1 MFRHSTLHTTTHTDN
16 VRIHQAVC
24 TCVDVLQGCGR
35 ERPKCG
41 ARVDQHHRH
50 CALQRQQVR
59 RWFSSSCEPCTQN
72 PDVERD
78 TLVQRPYCPLLSL
91 QQQHHEQRQVVDRP
105 TAFLFYCCTCTLSL
119 LNSPTSADP
128 AAATACVGAG
138 LATGLVCQP
147 RRWPAGLSAAWASA
161 PTCSSG
167 AWHKL
172 HCALQRSA
180 IAELSPTANMYAEG
194 KQLLQWASDAT
205 CSSGV
210 P

>member
-1 MFRHSTLHTTTHTDN
+1 MMCCRGVDESDPNVVRVWTSITGIVLCSDSRCGGGLAALVNPAPRTLM
-16 VRIHQAVC
+16 
-24 TCVDVLQGCGR
+24 
-35 ERPKCG
+35 
-41 ARVDQHHRH
+41 
-50 CALQRQQVR
+50 
-59 RWFSSSCEPCTQN
+59 W
-72 PDVERD
+72 D
-78 TLVQRPYCPLLSL
+78 TLAQRPYCPLLSL

-105 TAFLFYCCTCTLSL
+105 MAFLFYCCRCTLSL
-119 LNSPTSADP
+119 LNSPTSASL